1 MYWMI
6 SANEKKYNYRSAFEK
21 WGYIDWKTYANY
33 SIGDIVYVYCSKTSR
48 KVMYKT
54 KVEKT
59 DIPYSDKTDDTKF
72 WINKDDIDVSQKF
85 TRLRLIRT
93 VDRDEL
99 SLDNIRKIGIKNGPE
114 KAIKLS
120 DEIVDYLEKYFSVG
134 DDEEKIISFPCSET
148 YDLVR
153 KTHIHAHPA
162 ERNPKLEKIPRYL
175 MVRGKG
181 GVSHELFQIERTIEF
196 NPLDANEL
204 NHYKSCEF
212 YDNLRRYIVE
222 RANTKFGFESA
233 PASYRYYI
241 LKKVYSLQP
250 AFTVKKNN
258 SKYRFLTFGD
268 IGIDLPTVDKNDI
281 HDLYLRYYKQEENN
295 IPLALANAA
304 KAHRSFITKY
314 PKERIMNLSLDE
326 YLIAKEGYGNPDS
339 FCRKIRFDIDVMGHM
354 GNVRFNIF
362 GVYYRDGNELVL
374 SDMLRNMFD
383 SDIEK
388 AFEFQKREIVKLL
401 SLFENKKYN
410 EIQNIKL
417 NSSFKYRLLMVYYPN
432 EIIPVC
438 TRETLNGYCDSIGIH
453 YNDSDELIYRNL
465 ALVDYKNTIDEL
477 AGLTN
482 FEAMRF
488 FDWLWRRGL
497 VIESGIDSTCYINK
511 SNKERAITKIS
522 SDEIEASEADEYIIK
537 QCIDNADYDDSYEE
551 DIKYDA
557 IPEPRIE
564 VDNTTEPS
572 SYYSYP
578 RDLKKRINAL
588 RRAKFVCEF
597 DPNHKS
603 FISKKNNMPYME
615 THHLVPLEYWKS
627 FKYSL
632 DVEANIVCLCSN
644 CHNEI
649 HYGKYADELI
659 RPLYEKRKDELHS
672 AGIDIDIDSLV
683 EMYEGDFVKDK

>member
-6 SANEKKYNYRSAFEK
+6 SANEKKYNYRSAFKK

-33 SIGDIVYVYCSKTSR
+33 SIGDTIYIYCSKTSQ

-54 KVEKT
+54 IVEKT
-59 DIPYSDKTDDTKF
+59 DITYSDKTDDSEF
-72 WINKDDIDVSQKF
+72 WINKNDIDVSLKF

-99 SLDNIRKIGIKNGPE
+99 SLDNMRKIGVKNGPE

-120 DEIVDYLEKYFSVG
+120 EGIVNYLEKYFSVG
-134 DDEEKIISFPCSET
+134 DDEEKIISFPCGET

-162 ERNPKLEKIPRYL
+162 ERKPLIDNIPRYL
-175 MVRGKG
+175 MVRGHG
-181 GVSHELFQIERTIEF
+181 GVSHDLFRIERTIEF
-196 NPLDANEL
+196 NPFDVNEL
-204 NHYKSCEF
+204 NQYKSFDF
-212 YDNLRRYIVE
+212 YENLRRYIVE
-222 RANTKFGFESA
+222 RAKTRFGFESA
-233 PASYRYYI
+233 PAPYRYYI
-241 LKKVYSLQP
+241 LKKVYSFQP
-250 AFTVKKNN
+250 AFTVEINTPN
-258 SKYRFLTFGD
+258 YRFFKLED
-268 IGIDLPTVDKNDI
+268 INVDLSPIDKYDI
-281 HDLYLRYYKQEENN
+281 HDLYRRYYKQEEKN

-304 KAHRSFITKY
+304 KAHRAFVTEY
-314 PKERIMNLSLDE
+314 PKENIKNLSLSD
-326 YLIAKEGYGNPDS
+326 YLIAKEGYGNPNS
-339 FCRKIRFDIDVMGHM
+339 FCRKIRFDMDVMGHM

-374 SDMLRNMFD
+374 SDMLRNMFG

-388 AFEFQKREIVKLL
+388 AFEFQKIEIVKLL

-432 EIIPVC
+432 EVIPVC
-438 TRETLNGYCDSIGIH
+438 TKETLNGYCDSVGIH
-453 YNDSDELIYRNL
+453 YDDSDELIYRNI
-465 ALVDYKNTIDEL
+465 ALVDYKNSVDEL
-477 AGLTN
+477 ENLTN

-488 FDWLWRRGL
+488 FDWLWRNGYK
-497 VIESGIDSTCYINK
+497 IKSDIDSTHYIG
-511 SNKERAITKIS
+511 SNERTITKITS
-522 SDEIEASEADEYIIK
+522 EEIEASEADEYIIK
-537 QCIDNADYDDSYEE
+537 QCIDNADYDDSYET
-551 DIKYDA
+551 DITYDA
-557 IPEPRIE
+557 VPEPRKE
-564 VDNTTEPS
+564 VENTADS
-572 SYYSYP
+572 STYYSYP
-578 RDLKKRINAL
+578 RDLQKRINAL

-649 HYGKYADELI
+649 HYGKYSSNLI

-672 AGIDIDIDSLV
+672 AGIDIDIDSLI